1 MDKVTCNNNN
11 VEETQL
17 VMVKPLENSDT
28 SFEHECM
35 MRYPLEMLN
44 SSCEDKKSWRLTQLT
59 SMKT

>member
-1 MDKVTCNNNN
+1 MDKVTCNNND

-17 VMVKPLENSDT
+17 VMLKPLENSDT

-44 SSCEDKKSWRLTQLT
+44 SS
-59 SMKT
+59 